1 MGGLLFVACD
11 TDTLPLVGAF
21 EAVLDREVLEA
32 FFRRGSSEDATN
44 RVGLAKD
51 EVEAFLRS
59 CSDDDTGRSCD

>member
-1 MGGLLFVACD
+1 MGRLLLVACD

>member
-21 EAVLDREVLEA
+21 EVVLDREVLEA

-44 RVGLAKD
+44 RVDLARE